1 MKMYRQH
8 HLLVR
13 KLSVSFPSTAKLLK
27 VSGMMQCLIFY
38 LFQLLSVFFVL
49 VFFANLTLSGW
60 RQIGRKF
67 LCVIPRNT
75 FLFLEPEMHQG

>member
-38 LFQLLSVFFVL
+38 LFQLLSGFFVL
-49 VFFANLTLSGW
+49 FFLQT
-60 RQIGRKF
+60 
-67 LCVIPRNT
+67 
-75 FLFLEPEMHQG
+75 

>member
-49 VFFANLTLSGW
+49 VFFCKLDTIGVEAN
-60 RQIGRKF
+60 R
-67 LCVIPRNT
+67 
-75 FLFLEPEMHQG
+75 